1 MFDLLLGLLL
11 TALLLRAAARLP
23 ERCPRHPARSQKES
37 LMKIAVVGAGIS
49 GLSAAW
55 LLNRQHDVT
64 LFEAGDYLGGHTHT
78 VDIESL
84 GGTRFPVD
92 TGFLVFNHRTYP
104 NLTALFRELKV
115 DTVASDMSFAVSM
128 AEPELEWAGSS
139 LATLFAQKRNLAR
152 PGFWRM
158 LQDTLRFNRET
169 AAALPDVTLGD
180 YLVKRERYSAEFR
193 DWYLL
198 PMAAAIW
205 SCPTQAMLDYPLT
218 TFVRFARNH
227 GLLQIVDRPQW
238 QTVRG
243 GGREYVERIAAT
255 LSDVRLATP
264 VKSVLRDAD
273 GVWLG
278 LPGGDCE
285 RFDEVVLACHSDQ
298 ALALLGSAASAAERR
313 ILGAIRYQP
322 NRAVLHT
329 DARLLPREPR
339 VWSAWNYMAGARR
352 QRRRTA
358 GQRLLPDQPPAALA
372 DTNAGRRLA
381 QPAHRARSGQG
392 DRRLG
397 LRPSAVRPGGH
408 RRPGPT
414 RCHPGRRAPVV
425 LRRLGRLRLPRGRP
439 LLRAGGGE
447 PPRLPRPLAG
457 RDDRARKRGMKPSC
471 APAP

>member
-1 MFDLLLGLLL
+1 
-11 TALLLRAAARLP
+11 
-23 ERCPRHPARSQKES
+23 
-37 LMKIAVVGAGIS
+37 MKIAVVGAGIS
-49 GLSAAW
+49 GLASAW
-55 LLNRQHDVT
+55 LLKQQHQVT
-64 LFEAGDYLGGHTHT
+64 LFEAGDYIGGHTHT
-78 VDIESL
+78 VDIEVDGQS
-84 GGTRFPVD
+84 FPVD

-128 AEPELEWAGSS
+128 VDPDLEWAGSS
-139 LATLFAQKRNLAR
+139 LASLFAQKRNLGR

-169 AAALPDVTLGD
+169 AGALPEVSLGD
-180 YLVKRERYSAEFR
+180 YLTRERYSAEFR

-238 QTVRG
+238 QTVKG
-243 GGREYVERIAAT
+243 GGREYVERIVAE
-255 LSDVRLATP
+255 LDDVRLATP

-278 LPGGDCE
+278 LPGGECE
-285 RFDEVVLACHSDQ
+285 RFDQVVLACHSDQ

-329 DARLLPREPR
+329 DASLLPRDER
-339 VWSAWNYMAGARR
+339 VWSAWNYMTGV
-352 QRRRTA
+352 QS
-358 GQRLLPDQPPAALA
+358 G
-372 DTNAGRRLA
+372 GA
-381 QPAHRARSGQG
+381 QPVSVSYLINHLQPLPTQTPVILSLNPHIEPDPAKVIGDWDYDHPLFDQAAIGAQAQLEAIQG
-392 DRRLG
+392 VERLWFCGAWGGYGFHEDGLASALTVANRLG
-397 LRPSAVRPGGH
+397 CSASWQDSP
-408 RRPGPT
+408 
-414 RCHPGRRAPVV
+414 
-425 LRRLGRLRLPRGRP
+425 
-439 LLRAGGGE
+439 
-447 PPRLPRPLAG
+447 
-457 RDDRARKRGMKPSC
+457 DRIESA
-471 APAP
+471 A

>member
-1 MFDLLLGLLL
+1 
-11 TALLLRAAARLP
+11 
-23 ERCPRHPARSQKES
+23 
-37 LMKIAVVGAGIS
+37 MKIAVVGAGIS

-55 LLNRQHDVT
+55 LLGRRHEVT
-64 LFEAGDYLGGHTHT
+64 LFEAGDYIGGHTHT
-78 VDIESL
+78 VDVEL
-84 GGTRFPVD
+84 AGEHFPVD

-115 DTVASDMSFAVSM
+115 DTVASDMSFAVSL
-128 AEPELEWAGSS
+128 AEPDLEWAGSS

-169 AAALPDVTLGD
+169 AAALPEVTLGD
-180 YLVKRERYSAEFR
+180 YLVIQRYSAEFR

-205 SCPTQAMLDYPLT
+205 SCPAQAMLDYPLT

-227 GLLQIVDRPQW
+227 GLLQVFDRPQW

-243 GGREYVERIAAT
+243 GGRQYVERIVAV
-255 LSDVRLATP
+255 LDDVRLATP

-298 ALALLGSAASAAERR
+298 ALALLGTAATAAERR

-329 DARLLPREPR
+329 DARLLPRDER
-339 VWSAWNYMAGARR
+339 VWSAWNYMAGAPGGSA
-352 QRRRTA
+352 QRGDAQPVSVSYLINQLQPLPTRTPVIVSLNPHLEPDPA
-358 GQRLLPDQPPAALA
+358 TVIGDWDYDHPLFDQAAIGAQAQLDAIQGVERLWFCGAWGGYGFHEDGLNSALAVAQRL
-372 DTNAGRRLA
+372 G
-381 QPAHRARSGQG
+381 
-392 DRRLG
+392 
-397 LRPSAVRPGGH
+397 
-408 RRPGPT
+408 
-414 RCHPGRRAPVV
+414 CRAPWQSATTG
-425 LRRLGRLRLPRGRP
+425 LES
-439 LLRAGGGE
+439 A
-447 PPRLPRPLAG
+447 A
-457 RDDRARKRGMKPSC
+457 
-471 APAP
+471 

>member
-1 MFDLLLGLLL
+1 
-11 TALLLRAAARLP
+11 
-23 ERCPRHPARSQKES
+23 
-37 LMKIAVVGAGIS
+37 MKIAVIGAGIS

-55 LLNRQHDVT
+55 LLKRQHEVT
-64 LFEAGDYLGGHTHT
+64 LFEAGDYIGGHTHT
-78 VDIESL
+78 VDVEVD
-84 GGTRFPVD
+84 GARFPVD

-128 AEPELEWAGSS
+128 AEPDLEWAGSS

-169 AAALPDVTLGD
+169 AGALPEVTLGD
-180 YLVKRERYSAEFR
+180 YLVRERYSAEFR

-227 GLLQIVDRPQW
+227 GLLQVFDRPQW
-238 QTVRG
+238 QTVKG
-243 GGREYVERIAAT
+243 GGRQYVNRIAAE
-255 LSDVRLATP
+255 LDDVRLATP

-278 LPGGDCE
+278 LPGGNCE

-298 ALALLGSAASAAERR
+298 ALALLGTAASAAERR

-329 DARLLPREPR
+329 DAGLLPRDER
-339 VWSAWNYMAGARR
+339 VWSAWNYMAGAPGGSA
-352 QRRRTA
+352 QR
-358 GQRLLPDQPPAALA
+358 GGEQPVSVSYLINHLQPLPTQTPVIVSLNPHIEPDPAKVIGDWDYDHPLFDQAAIGAQAQLDAIQGVESLWFCGAWGGYGFHEDGLASALA
-372 DTNAGRRLA
+372 VAN
-381 QPAHRARSGQG
+381 
-392 DRRLG
+392 RLG
-397 LRPSAVRPGGH
+397 
-408 RRPGPT
+408 
-414 RCHPGRRAPVV
+414 CRAPWQD
-425 LRRLGRLRLPRGRP
+425 
-439 LLRAGGGE
+439 E
-447 PPRLPRPLAG
+447 P
-457 RDDRARKRGMKPSC
+457 ARIES
-471 APAP
+471 AA

>member
-1 MFDLLLGLLL
+1 
-11 TALLLRAAARLP
+11 
-23 ERCPRHPARSQKES
+23 
-37 LMKIAVVGAGIS
+37 MKIAVVGAGIS
-49 GLSAAW
+49 GLASAW
-55 LLNRQHDVT
+55 LLNQGHDVT
-64 LFEAGDYLGGHTHT
+64 LFEAGDYIGGHTHT
-78 VDIESL
+78 VDIEL
-84 GGTRFPVD
+84 DGARFPVD

-104 NLTALFRELKV
+104 KLTALFRELKV

-128 AEPELEWAGSS
+128 AEPNLEWAGSS

-169 AAALPDVTLGD
+169 AGALPELTLGAF
-180 YLVKRERYSAEFR
+180 LEREGYSAEFR

-243 GGREYVERIAAT
+243 GGREYVARIVAT
-255 LSDVRLATP
+255 LSDVRLSTP

-298 ALALLGSAASAAERR
+298 ALALLGTAASVAERR

-329 DARLLPREPR
+329 DASLLPRDER
-339 VWSAWNYMAGARR
+339 VWSAWNYMAGARSGGE
-352 QRRRTA
+352 QPVSVSYLINHLQPLPTQTPVIVSLNPHLEPA
-358 GQRLLPDQPPAALA
+358 PATVIGDWDYDHPLFDQAAIGAQAQLDAIQGVERLWFCGAWGGYGFHEDGLASALA
-372 DTNAGRRLA
+372 VAN
-381 QPAHRARSGQG
+381 
-392 DRRLG
+392 RLG
-397 LRPSAVRPGGH
+397 
-408 RRPGPT
+408 
-414 RCHPGRRAPVV
+414 CRAPWQAATEG
-425 LRRLGRLRLPRGRP
+425 LEH
-439 LLRAGGGE
+439 A
-447 PPRLPRPLAG
+447 A
-457 RDDRARKRGMKPSC
+457 
-471 APAP
+471 

>member
-1 MFDLLLGLLL
+1 
-11 TALLLRAAARLP
+11 
-23 ERCPRHPARSQKES
+23 
-37 LMKIAVVGAGIS
+37 MKIAVVGAGIS
-49 GLSAAW
+49 GLASAW
-55 LLNRQHDVT
+55 LLDQHHEVT

-78 VDIESL
+78 VEVKLQD
-84 GGTRFPVD
+84 THFPVD

-104 NLTALFRELKV
+104 HLTALFRELEV

-128 AEPELEWAGSS
+128 VDPDLEWAGSN

-169 AAALPDVTLGD
+169 AGALPDLTLGD
-180 YLVKRERYSAEFR
+180 YLAARMRYSAEFR

-205 SCPTQAMLDYPLT
+205 SCPTQAMLGYPLT

-227 GLLQIVDRPQW
+227 GLLQVFDRPQW
-238 QTVRG
+238 QTVKG
-243 GGREYVERIAAT
+243 GGRQYVKRITAPLT
-255 LSDVRLATP
+255 DVRLATP

-278 LPGGDCE
+278 LPGGECE

-298 ALALLGSAASAAERR
+298 ALALLGSAATAAERR

-329 DARLLPREPR
+329 DASP
-339 VWSAWNYMAGARR
+339 AAARR
-352 QRRRTA
+352 TRLVGVELHGRRTQRRRAA
-358 GQRLLPDQPPAALA
+358 GQRLLPDQPAAAAA
-372 DTNAGRRLA
+372 DANPGHRLA
-381 QPAHRARSGQG
+381 QSARRARPGES

-397 LRPSAVRPGGH
+397 LRPPDLRPGGD
-408 RRPGPT
+408 RRPGAAG
-414 RCHPGRRAPVV
+414 CHPGRRTPVV
-425 LRRLGRLRLPRGRP
+425 LRRLGWLRLP
-439 LLRAGGGE
+439 
-447 PPRLPRPLAG
+447 
-457 RDDRARKRGMKPSC
+457 
-471 APAP
+471 

>member
-1 MFDLLLGLLL
+1 
-11 TALLLRAAARLP
+11 
-23 ERCPRHPARSQKES
+23 
-37 LMKIAVVGAGIS
+37 MKIAVVGAGIS
-49 GLSAAW
+49 GLASAW
-55 LLNRQHDVT
+55 LLNRDHDVT

-78 VDIESL
+78 VDIEVD
-84 GGTRFPVD
+84 GARFPVD

-104 NLTALFRELKV
+104 HLTALFRELKI

-169 AAALPDVTLGD
+169 AGALPEVTLGD
-180 YLVKRERYSAEFR
+180 YLVKQHYSAEFR

-227 GLLQIVDRPQW
+227 GLLQITDRPQW

-255 LSDVRLATP
+255 LPDVRLATP

-298 ALALLGSAASAAERR
+298 ALALLGSAASASERR

-329 DARLLPREPR
+329 DRRLLPRDPR
-339 VWSAWNYMAGARR
+339 VWSAWNYMSGARSN
-352 QRRRTA
+352 
-358 GQRLLPDQPPAALA
+358 GQQPVSVAYLINQLQPLPTQTPVILSLNPHVEPDPAKVIGDWDYEHPLFDQAAIGAQAQLDAIQGVERLWFCGAWGGYGFHEDGLASALA
-372 DTNAGRRLA
+372 VAA
-381 QPAHRARSGQG
+381 
-392 DRRLG
+392 RLG
-397 LRPSAVRPGGH
+397 
-408 RRPGPT
+408 
-414 RCHPGRRAPVV
+414 CHAPWQD
-425 LRRLGRLRLPRGRP
+425 
-439 LLRAGGGE
+439 AT
-447 PPRLPRPLAG
+447 
-457 RDDRARKRGMKPSC
+457 DRAES
-471 APAP
+471 AA

>member
-1 MFDLLLGLLL
+1 
-11 TALLLRAAARLP
+11 
-23 ERCPRHPARSQKES
+23 
-37 LMKIAVVGAGIS
+37 MKIAVVGAGIS
-49 GLSAAW
+49 GLASAW
-55 LLNRQHDVT
+55 LLNRDHDVT

-78 VDIESL
+78 VDIEVDGAL
-84 GGTRFPVD
+84 FPVD

-128 AEPELEWAGSS
+128 ADPELEWAGSS

-158 LQDTLRFNRET
+158 LQDTLRFNRDT
-169 AAALPDVTLGD
+169 AGALPEVTLGD
-180 YLVKRERYSAEFR
+180 YLSRERYSAEFR

-227 GLLQIVDRPQW
+227 GLLQITDRPQW

-255 LSDVRLATP
+255 LPDVRLATP

-298 ALALLGSAASAAERR
+298 ALALLGPAASAAERR

-329 DARLLPREPR
+329 DARLLPRDER
-339 VWSAWNYMAGARR
+339 VWSAWNYMAGAPGGSA
-352 QRRRTA
+352 QRGGEQPVSVSYLINHLQPLPTQTPVVVSLNPHIEPDPA
-358 GQRLLPDQPPAALA
+358 KVIGDWDYDHPLFDQAAIGAQAQLDAIQGVERLWFCGAWGGYGFHEDGLASALA
-372 DTNAGRRLA
+372 VANC
-381 QPAHRARSGQG
+381 
-392 DRRLG
+392 LG
-397 LRPSAVRPGGH
+397 CSAPWQAAITGLES
-408 RRPGPT
+408 
-414 RCHPGRRAPVV
+414 A
-425 LRRLGRLRLPRGRP
+425 
-439 LLRAGGGE
+439 A
-447 PPRLPRPLAG
+447 
-457 RDDRARKRGMKPSC
+457 
-471 APAP
+471 

>member
-1 MFDLLLGLLL
+1 
-11 TALLLRAAARLP
+11 
-23 ERCPRHPARSQKES
+23 
-37 LMKIAVVGAGIS
+37 MKIAVVGAGIA

-55 LLNRQHDVT
+55 LLRQRHAVT

-78 VDIESL
+78 VDVDL
-84 GGTRFPVD
+84 AGQRFPVD

-104 NLTALFRELKV
+104 NLTALFDEL
-115 DTVASDMSFAVSM
+115 DINTVASEMSFAVSLI
-128 AEPELEWAGSS
+128 EPELEWAGAS
-139 LATLFAQKRNLAR
+139 LATLFAQKRNLSR

-169 AAALPDVTLGD
+169 AGALPELTLGA
-180 YLVKRERYSAEFR
+180 YLERERYSAEFR

-205 SCPTQAMLDYPLT
+205 SCPTQAMLGYPLT

-243 GGREYVERIAAT
+243 GGREYVARIVAT
-255 LSDVRLATP
+255 LSDVRLSTP

-298 ALALLGSAASAAERR
+298 ALALLGTAASVAERR

-329 DARLLPREPR
+329 DASLLPRDER
-339 VWSAWNYMAGARR
+339 VWSAWNYMAGARSGGE
-352 QRRRTA
+352 QPVSVSYLINHLQPLPTQTPVIVSLNPHLEPA
-358 GQRLLPDQPPAALA
+358 PATVIGDWDYDHPLFDQAAIGAQAQLDAIQGVERLWFCGAWGGYGFHEDGLASALA
-372 DTNAGRRLA
+372 VAN
-381 QPAHRARSGQG
+381 
-392 DRRLG
+392 RLG
-397 LRPSAVRPGGH
+397 
-408 RRPGPT
+408 
-414 RCHPGRRAPVV
+414 CRAPWQAATEG
-425 LRRLGRLRLPRGRP
+425 LEH
-439 LLRAGGGE
+439 A
-447 PPRLPRPLAG
+447 A
-457 RDDRARKRGMKPSC
+457 
-471 APAP
+471 

>member
-1 MFDLLLGLLL
+1 
-11 TALLLRAAARLP
+11 
-23 ERCPRHPARSQKES
+23 
-37 LMKIAVVGAGIS
+37 MKIAVVGAGIS

-78 VDIESL
+78 VDIEVD
-84 GGTRFPVD
+84 GARFPVD

-128 AEPELEWAGSS
+128 AEPDLEWAGSS

-169 AAALPDVTLGD
+169 AAALPEVTLGD
-180 YLVKRERYSAEFR
+180 YLSRERYSAEFR

-227 GLLQIVDRPQW
+227 GLLQITDRPQW

-255 LSDVRLATP
+255 LPDVRLATP

-298 ALALLGSAASAAERR
+298 ALALLGTAASAAERR

-329 DARLLPREPR
+329 DARLLPRDER
-339 VWSAWNYMAGARR
+339 VWSAWNYMAGAPGGSA
-352 QRRRTA
+352 QRGGEQPVSVSYLINHLQPLPTQTPVVVSLNPHIEPDPA
-358 GQRLLPDQPPAALA
+358 KVIGDWDYDHPLFDQAAIGAQAQLDAIQGVERLWFCGAWGGYGFHEDGLTSALA
-372 DTNAGRRLA
+372 VAN
-381 QPAHRARSGQG
+381 
-392 DRRLG
+392 RLG
-397 LRPSAVRPGGH
+397 S
-408 RRPGPT
+408 
-414 RCHPGRRAPVV
+414 RAPWQASTKG
-425 LRRLGRLRLPRGRP
+425 LES
-439 LLRAGGGE
+439 A
-447 PPRLPRPLAG
+447 A
-457 RDDRARKRGMKPSC
+457 
-471 APAP
+471 

>member
-1 MFDLLLGLLL
+1 
-11 TALLLRAAARLP
+11 
-23 ERCPRHPARSQKES
+23 
-37 LMKIAVVGAGIS
+37 MKIAVVGAGIS
-49 GLSAAW
+49 GLASAW
-55 LLNRQHDVT
+55 LLNQGHDVT
-64 LFEAGDYLGGHTHT
+64 LFEAGDYIGGHTHT
-78 VDIESL
+78 VDIEL
-84 GGTRFPVD
+84 DGARFPVD

-104 NLTALFRELKV
+104 KLTALFRELKV

-128 AEPELEWAGSS
+128 AEPNLEWAGSS

-169 AAALPDVTLGD
+169 AGALPELTLGAF
-180 YLVKRERYSAEFR
+180 LEREGYSAEFR

-243 GGREYVERIAAT
+243 GGREYVARIVAT

-298 ALALLGSAASAAERR
+298 ALALLGTAASVAERR

-329 DARLLPREPR
+329 DASLLPRDER
-339 VWSAWNYMAGARR
+339 VWSAWNYMAGARSGGE
-352 QRRRTA
+352 QPVSVSYLINHLQPLPTQTPVIVSLNPHLEPA
-358 GQRLLPDQPPAALA
+358 PATVIGDWDYDHPLFDQAAIGAQAQLDAIQGVERLWFCGAWGGYGFHEDGLASALA
-372 DTNAGRRLA
+372 VAN
-381 QPAHRARSGQG
+381 
-392 DRRLG
+392 RLG
-397 LRPSAVRPGGH
+397 
-408 RRPGPT
+408 
-414 RCHPGRRAPVV
+414 CRAPWQAATEG
-425 LRRLGRLRLPRGRP
+425 LEH
-439 LLRAGGGE
+439 A
-447 PPRLPRPLAG
+447 A
-457 RDDRARKRGMKPSC
+457 
-471 APAP
+471 